1 MLKTDVL
8 VWLTVNCIVGSVF
21 EILPRSA
28 VELFCGNSKRV
39 KPVDCFHRGAA
50 SLMFDGFL
58 NVTMCE
64 EVSTTGVTQG
74 DHKLPLPPDSLYS
87 HQTQE

>member
-1 MLKTDVL
+1 M
-8 VWLTVNCIVGSVF
+8 
-21 EILPRSA
+21 
-28 VELFCGNSKRV
+28 ELFCGSNQPV
-39 KPVDCFHRGAA
+39 KPVYCFWREAA

-74 DHKLPLPPDSLYS
+74 KLELPLPPDSLDS
-87 HQTQE
+87 HQTQKQ

>member
-1 MLKTDVL
+1 MAYCKL
-8 VWLTVNCIVGSVF
+8 
-21 EILPRSA
+21 RSQIRIWNPA
-28 VELFCGNSKRV
+28 EVCGGAFLR

-50 SLMFDGFL
+50 SLVFDGFL
-58 NVTMCE
+58 NVTVCE
-64 EVSTTGVTQG
+64 EVSTTWVTQG